1 MLSQSVFIALLPFGL
16 VSYSQ
21 REKIEVFVFML
32 GGKAVF
38 IYMSV
43 WVARHG
49 LLKKGTNSLLCKLV
63 EGTFVQISRR
73 RPFFQKDVGLSY
85 VTRVQAGFQPRLSLL
100 VKWP

>member
-1 MLSQSVFIALLPFGL
+1 MLSQSVFIAMLPFGL

-21 REKIEVFVFML
+21 HEKIEVFVFML

-43 WVARHG
+43 SVARHG
-49 LLKKGTNSLLCKLV
+49 LLKKGTNSLCI
-63 EGTFVQISRR
+63 TFVQISRR

-85 VTRVQAGFQPRLSLL
+85 VTRTQAGFQPRLSLL